1 MPVVLQVNSKSEL
14 NGTIY
19 VNCVKKTLYIAAQ
32 D

>member
-1 MPVVLQVNSKSEL
+1 MSVAMQPNSKSEL

-19 VNCVKKTLYIAAQ
+19 VNCVKKTHYIAVQ